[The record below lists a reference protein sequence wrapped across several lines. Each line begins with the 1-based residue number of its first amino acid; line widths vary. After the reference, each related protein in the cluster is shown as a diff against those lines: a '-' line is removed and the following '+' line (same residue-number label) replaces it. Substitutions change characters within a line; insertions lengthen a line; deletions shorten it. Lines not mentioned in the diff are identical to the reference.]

1 MSCIEY
7 KVVRL
12 NVEHDNIIHLEGQL
26 STRNLGRCTPFL
38 DGKNT
43 YKGGKKIEILRV
55 KRAKFFIPP
64 LIFFKGNLINFRVKK
79 KG

>member
-12 NVEHDNIIHLEGQL
+12 NVENDNIIHLEGQL

-43 YKGGKKIEILRV
+43 YKGGKKM
-55 KRAKFFIPP
+55 KYCA
-64 LIFFKGNLINFRVKK
+64 
-79 KG
+79 